1 MWGLQHHCK
10 FIVLVTPNDPARALF
25 LETWCKVQLLSLFF
39 KTLCGLLG
47 FMCKNILCWH
57 TYNPISFWIDGI
69 DLDSSTSMGFI
80 HNFVF
85 YLGSF
90 GISWVM
96 WYFMILDSVSRGQNL
111 ETMPPRDG
119 SCRQSHTIS
128 SDLLSLWFNP
138 NPYVIWTSCRTW
150 QNHLK
155 WPSLILSLM
164 YSTSTL

>member
-10 FIVLVTPNDPARALF
+10 FIAPNDPDVKFSYWVCSLKHCVACYALCARISS
-25 LETWCKVQLLSLFF
+25 V
-39 KTLCGLLG
+39 G
-47 FMCKNILCWH
+47 IL
-57 TYNPISFWIDGI
+57 ISFLIDGI

-96 WYFMILDSVSRGQNL
+96 WYFMILDSVSRAQNL